1 MSRYNPF
8 WSVKYLNFPQELLI
22 RMTHLFLIESK
33 HPEATK
39 NLCYVLFCEGS
50 QKGIN
55 SWTNL
60 AKPLTQRK

>member
-50 QKGIN
+50 QKRYQLMDQSG
-55 SWTNL
+55 
-60 AKPLTQRK
+60 